1 MVFIAFKLGLMSTSR
16 TKTQRTDQMKQY
28 YRAWLLRAPLG
39 LVLVGLGLSLSIEA
53 GFYKHS
59 GVATWQWVAFGTGA
73 LVVFNSGLC
82 IFGDAIL
89 QRVRYERLRATD
101 NSTL

>member
-1 MVFIAFKLGLMSTSR
+1 MNE
-16 TKTQRTDQMKQY
+16 QKQY
-28 YRAWLLRAPLG
+28 YRAWLLRAPFG
-39 LVLVGLGLSLSIEA
+39 LVLVGLGLCLVVEA

-59 GVATWQWVAFGTGA
+59 GAMAWQWVLAGTGA

-89 QRVRYERLRATD
+89 QRMRYERSLD
-101 NSTL
+101 DSGQ